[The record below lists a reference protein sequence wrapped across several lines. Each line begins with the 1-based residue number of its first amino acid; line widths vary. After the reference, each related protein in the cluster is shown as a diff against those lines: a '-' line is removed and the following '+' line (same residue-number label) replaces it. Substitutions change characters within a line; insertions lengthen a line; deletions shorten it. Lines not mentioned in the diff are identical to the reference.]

1 MGIETSNLNR
11 QFLFRQS
18 DVGQPKS
25 SVATKVALQMNP
37 ALSAVALEVRVGADT
52 EDTFDDSFWESLDCV
67 VNALD
72 NIQARL
78 YVDSRCVWFAKP
90 LLESGTLGT
99 KANVQVILPGLTQSY
114 GDSQDP
120 PEETI
125 PLCTLKH
132 FPHAIEHTIEW
143 ARELFEQLFKEMPRD
158 VNTFIANRDAYLS
171 KASAEGSASQ
181 VARLNCIKRMLHQSM
196 NSINPC
202 VQFAVLEFQ
211 ENFNHSIAQL
221 LHTFP
226 ADHKTNEGTL
236 FWSGPKRPPTP
247 IVLNLEN
254 ELHLDFVVAAS
265 NVLASTVGIPACR
278 DREQIKLIA
287 STVKN
292 TEFKPKE
299 MKIKVDDKDTARQ
312 LVKELSQTSGTA
324 ASANL
329 TPAAFEKDD
338 DSNFHVDFIYAASN
352 LRAQNYKIPE
362 AEKHRVKM
370 IAGKIIPAIATTTA
384 MVMGLV
390 TAELLKVVTL
400 KSRKLEEFK
409 NGFVNLALP
418 LWLLSEPMPPAKTV
432 SKDFDPIIQGP
443 VKAKPEGFTSWDKVV
458 VNIPDG
464 TLKQFLDHLSDEQNV
479 ETMIISS
486 GNACLYNAYIPAHK
500 KRMQTQLTKVWEDV
514 TKQKLTD
521 KKTYLTFEVS
531 SSDLD
536 TDMEVMLPT
545 IKFVFR

>member
-202 VQFAVLEFQ
+202 TRF
-211 ENFNHSIAQL
+211 
-221 LHTFP
+221 
-226 ADHKTNEGTL
+226 
-236 FWSGPKRPPTP
+236 
-247 IVLNLEN
+247 
-254 ELHLDFVVAAS
+254 
-265 NVLASTVGIPACR
+265 
-278 DREQIKLIA
+278 
-287 STVKN
+287 
-292 TEFKPKE
+292 
-299 MKIKVDDKDTARQ
+299 
-312 LVKELSQTSGTA
+312 
-324 ASANL
+324 
-329 TPAAFEKDD
+329 
-338 DSNFHVDFIYAASN
+338 
-352 LRAQNYKIPE
+352 
-362 AEKHRVKM
+362 
-370 IAGKIIPAIATTTA
+370 
-384 MVMGLV
+384 
-390 TAELLKVVTL
+390 
-400 KSRKLEEFK
+400 
-409 NGFVNLALP
+409 
-418 LWLLSEPMPPAKTV
+418 
-432 SKDFDPIIQGP
+432 
-443 VKAKPEGFTSWDKVV
+443 
-458 VNIPDG
+458 
-464 TLKQFLDHLSDEQNV
+464 
-479 ETMIISS
+479 
-486 GNACLYNAYIPAHK
+486 
-500 KRMQTQLTKVWEDV
+500 
-514 TKQKLTD
+514 
-521 KKTYLTFEVS
+521 
-531 SSDLD
+531 
-536 TDMEVMLPT
+536 LPT
-545 IKFVFR
+545 TRPTRERCSGVDQNDLQRRLS

>member
-1 MGIETSNLNR
+1 
-11 QFLFRQS
+11 
-18 DVGQPKS
+18 
-25 SVATKVALQMNP
+25 
-37 ALSAVALEVRVGADT
+37 
-52 EDTFDDSFWESLDCV
+52 
-67 VNALD
+67 
-72 NIQARL
+72 
-78 YVDSRCVWFAKP
+78 
-90 LLESGTLGT
+90 
-99 KANVQVILPGLTQSY
+99 
-114 GDSQDP
+114 
-120 PEETI
+120 
-125 PLCTLKH
+125 
-132 FPHAIEHTIEW
+132 
-143 ARELFEQLFKEMPRD
+143 
-158 VNTFIANRDAYLS
+158 
-171 KASAEGSASQ
+171 
-181 VARLNCIKRMLHQSM
+181 MLHQSM

-278 DREQIKLIA
+278 DRGQIKLIA

-299 MKIKVDDKDTARQ
+299 MKIKVDDKDTTREGAVDDEETVRQ

-338 DSNFHVDFIYAASN
+338 DSNFHVDFIYAAAN

-418 LWLLSEPMPPAKTV
+418 LWLLSEPMPPTKTV
-432 SKDFDPIIQGP
+432 SKEFDPIIQGP
-443 VKAKPEGFTSWDKVV
+443 VMAKPEGFTSWDKVV

-464 TLKQFLDHLSDEQNV
+464 TLKQFVDHLSDEQNV
-479 ETMIISS
+479 EVMIISA
-486 GNACLYNAYIPAHK
+486 GNACLYNAYLPAHK
-500 KRMQTQLTKVWEDV
+500 KRLATKLTKVWEDV
-514 TKQKLTD
+514 TKQTLSD
-521 KKTYLTFEVS
+521 KKAYLTIEVS
-531 SSDLD
+531 ASDLD
-536 TDMEVMLPT
+536 TDTEVQLPT